1 MNLTRLAAV
10 ALSLLLCSFLSAQT
24 GYEEAIR
31 EDPDRAA
38 GVHHSYEYI
47 PSAETPAPRGYKP
60 FYLSHYG
67 RHGSRRSTKSSAEH
81 GFEYMTAA
89 HEAGILTPLGEE
101 LFEAVVRIHDDHVG
115 MVGELT
121 ARGGREHRAIADR
134 LYDRHPRIWR
144 DKFRTRVHVQSS
156 NIPRCLVSMAN
167 FTASLDD
174 RAPQLLFDFVTG
186 DKYLELVA
194 HDYYD
199 DDAISAFGS
208 TLMREMIQ
216 ASLDISR
223 FMKAIFTVDEG
234 RVAEL
239 VSDPLNIIY
248 QVFLTGGIRQCTETE
263 NAEIF
268 RRFFTIDE
276 LITLYRCYNSRIYN
290 SMGNAAEFSANHL
303 WAACGLLR
311 DIVDRA
317 DTALADGSPTAADL
331 RFGHDSGILPLAGLM
346 DLIGPGDCVPAGRA
360 SDSWQ
365 SYRRVPMASN
375 LQMVF
380 FRKKGAEPLVK
391 LYYNEE
397 ETLIRGLEPA
407 QGPYYTWS
415 ALKAHFERRIAIYEH
430 YFD

>member
-1 MNLTRLAAV
+1 M
-10 ALSLLLCSFLSAQT
+10 
-24 GYEEAIR
+24 Y
-31 EDPDRAA
+31 A
-38 GVHHSYEYI
+38 G
-47 PSAETPAPRGYKP
+47 A
-60 FYLSHYG
+60 
-67 RHGSRRSTKSSAEH
+67 
-81 GFEYMTAA
+81 
-89 HEAGILTPLGEE
+89 
-101 LFEAVVRIHDDHVG
+101 
-115 MVGELT
+115 
-121 ARGGREHRAIADR
+121 
-134 LYDRHPRIWR
+134 
-144 DKFRTRVHVQSS
+144 
-156 NIPRCLVSMAN
+156 
-167 FTASLDD
+167 
-174 RAPQLLFDFVTG
+174 
-186 DKYLELVA
+186 
-194 HDYYD
+194 
-199 DDAISAFGS
+199 
-208 TLMREMIQ
+208 
-216 ASLDISR
+216 SR

-311 DIVDRA
+311 DIIDRA
-317 DTALADGSPTAADL
+317 DAALADGSPTAADL

-407 QGPYYTWS
+407 QGPYYSWS